1 MERNGSTDG
10 NNKSSDFED
19 IMREGGVSDEFTPHH
34 WTYRT
39 AAPVV
44 RCSIVK

>member
-1 MERNGSTDG
+1 MERNSNTAGGD
-10 NNKSSDFED
+10 NNDFEY
-19 IMREGGVSDEFTPHH
+19 IMREGGASDEFTPHR

-44 RCSIVK
+44 RCSVLK